1 MRMGHDR
8 RMTVRWG
15 VAGPGA
21 IASKVMLDLVHVP
34 DAVLSECAARWTRLP
49 PSPSGPSGATACCST
64 WASTRS
70 RLPRCCCAPE
80 AVVAHGVVLES
91 GVDVEESVLLRYPGG
106 RRMCW
111 ARSPTNSACA

>member
-1 MRMGHDR
+1 
-8 RMTVRWG
+8 
-15 VAGPGA
+15 
-21 IASKVMLDLVHVP
+21 MLL
-34 DAVLSECAARWTRLP
+34 
-49 PSPSGPSGATACCST
+49 G
-64 WASTRS
+64 
-70 RLPRCCCAPE
+70 APE

>member
-1 MRMGHDR
+1 MDPTATQSFRPERGDGLLFHL
-8 RMTVRWG
+8 G
-15 VAGPGA
+15 VYPVSFAQ
-21 IASKVMLDLVHVP
+21 MLL
-34 DAVLSECAARWTRLP
+34 
-49 PSPSGPSGATACCST
+49 G
-64 WASTRS
+64 
-70 RLPRCCCAPE
+70 APE